1 MHCVMEVCTTQN
13 RQFGCAVGHGPVC
26 AEGQRT
32 SGKSGCSKTVAASR
46 SGSTVTSFSS
56 SLCPRSCSAC
66 SDALHPPDS
75 CNASSLS
82 GSSESAIMHARKRSH
97 VDRVK
102 LALWRQLNS
111 RGNELILVESWKVH
125 IYEACA

>member
-46 SGSTVTSFSS
+46 SGSTVTSSPILS
-56 SLCPRSCSAC
+56 APAHAVLAAMRCTPLTPATQAPCQAHLNRPSCMQGT
-66 SDALHPPDS
+66 ALM
-75 CNASSLS
+75 LT
-82 GSSESAIMHARKRSH
+82 M
-97 VDRVK
+97 
-102 LALWRQLNS
+102 
-111 RGNELILVESWKVH
+111 
-125 IYEACA
+125 